1 MIFTDKKKPAAVGA
15 ATDEKGTFARS
26 PYTYD
31 YTSERQFCQ
40 ARLREII
47 NAMDDISVCSACDS
61 EIAYLAGQAR
71 ADAAALVEVLKTP

>member
-1 MIFTDKKKPAAVGA
+1 MTSIEEKMPAAA
-15 ATDEKGTFARS
+15 ATATDEKGTFARS

-47 NAMDDISVCSACDS
+47 NAMDDIAGCSACDS

-71 ADAAALVEVLKTP
+71 ADAAALMEVLT